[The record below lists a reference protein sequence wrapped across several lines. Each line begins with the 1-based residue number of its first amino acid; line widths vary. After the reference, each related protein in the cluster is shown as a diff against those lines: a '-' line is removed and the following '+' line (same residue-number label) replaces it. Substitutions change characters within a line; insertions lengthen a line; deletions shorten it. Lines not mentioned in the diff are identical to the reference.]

1 MPTYQYRCQ
10 TCGEEYEAHQSFH
23 DDPLTYCAGVC
34 DGTVSRVFAVANVIL
49 KGDGFYSTEHGTTA
63 GLAGAE
69 KQQTKD
75 MDAYKRLRGEGHQP
89 PMIQGSSD
97 LERKAT
103 TGFEVDSG
111 QAIKN
116 DKTRKAVGDYLENA
130 K

>member
-10 TCGEEYEAHQSFH
+10 TCGEEYETHQTIH
-23 DDPLTYCAGVC
+23 EDPLTHCAGAC
-34 DGTVSRVFAVANVIL
+34 DGTVNRVLNATNIIL
-49 KGDGFYSTEHGTTA
+49 KGGGFYSTDHGTTA

-75 MDAYKRLRGEGHQP
+75 MDAYKRLRKEGHQP
-89 PMIQGSSD
+89 PTIQGSSD
-97 LERKAT
+97 LEKNAT
-103 TGFEVDSG
+103 TSFEVNSG

>member
-10 TCGEEYEAHQSFH
+10 TCGEEYETHQTFH
-23 DDPLTYCAGVC
+23 EDPLTHCAGVC
-34 DGTVSRVFAVANVIL
+34 DGTVNRVFNAANVIL
-49 KGDGFYSTEHGTTA
+49 KGEGFYSTDHGTTA

-75 MDAYKRLRGEGHQP
+75 MDAYKRLRKEGHQP

-97 LERKAT
+97 LEKKAS
-103 TGFEVDSG
+103 TGFEIDSG

-116 DKTRKAVGDYLENA
+116 DKTRKAVGEYL
-130 K
+130 KSKT